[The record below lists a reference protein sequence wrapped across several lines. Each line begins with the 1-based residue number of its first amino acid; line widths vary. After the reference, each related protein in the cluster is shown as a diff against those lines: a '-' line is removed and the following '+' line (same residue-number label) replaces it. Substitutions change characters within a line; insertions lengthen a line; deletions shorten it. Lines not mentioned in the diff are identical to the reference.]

1 MKILV
6 FEPLLQEHK
15 FLNDAEI
22 ITDLE
27 EFKQR
32 SDLIVTNRKSKDLDD
47 VESKLFTRGIF
58 DEH

>member
-1 MKILV
+1 M
-6 FEPLLQEHK
+6 EDK
-15 FLNDAEI
+15 FLNDSEI

-47 VESKLFTRGIF
+47 VESKLFTRDIF
-58 DEH
+58 GEN